1 MLARSLLVL
10 ALLLSAD
17 LGVDAKKRG
26 RSPRKPEKLY
36 RKSKRYAKKLRGF
49 WQRLGVQPF
58 IVEEGKVGEPCM
70 LKSEVE
76 AGYLRRSAVSRDYV
90 RKSDVACAGV
100 VVEGDVGDVGGGVDE
115 EKETL
120 SPRETA
126 KLYRKA
132 GKFQKKLRSAWALLG
147 VRPYL
152 VQVTRSAT
160 AASTTTAA
168 RTSRHHCLL
177 LHRHY
182 HHSLHYPPPH
192 LPPLPTSC
200 SRARRATSVCS
211 RRRWRRTGC

>member
-1 MLARSLLVL
+1 MLARTLLVL

-26 RSPRKPEKLY
+26 RSPRKSEKLY
-36 RKSKRYAKKLRGF
+36 RKSKKYAKKLRGF
-49 WQRLGVQPF
+49 WLRLGVQPF

-76 AGYLRRSAVSRDYV
+76 AGYLRRSTVSRDYV
-90 RKSDVACAGV
+90 RKSEAECAPNLGFSL
-100 VVEGDVGDVGGGVDE
+100 GFSLVDPTKAMAE

-120 SPRETA
+120 SPRKTA

-152 VQVTRSAT
+152 V
-160 AASTTTAA
+160 
-168 RTSRHHCLL
+168 
-177 LHRHY
+177 
-182 HHSLHYPPPH
+182 
-192 LPPLPTSC
+192 
-200 SRARRATSVCS
+200 
-211 RRRWRRTGC
+211 